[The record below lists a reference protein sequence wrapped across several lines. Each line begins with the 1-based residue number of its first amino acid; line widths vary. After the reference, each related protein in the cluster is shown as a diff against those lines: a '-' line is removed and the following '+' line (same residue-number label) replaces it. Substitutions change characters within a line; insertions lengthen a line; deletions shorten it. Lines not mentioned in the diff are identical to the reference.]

1 MNLDMKDAQA
11 ITVWCDETEVSYNG
25 GTHHVIGNLITDS
38 DTEEFRFLNEAIKLR
53 KKHRFWTTL
62 HGAGLSYSE
71 KELAFMEDLIKLFW
85 NTERVYFHVF
95 VYKENRTYANNGF
108 EKYFAKQSAFA
119 LGMKLR
125 KEGYPINTLFS
136 QVGTVR
142 FLFDRRT
149 GDSSRGLDS
158 DYKDEIKKQ
167 LRKQSKRSDDL
178 TVRFSFVSSEC
189 FDLMQLT
196 DIFLYMIKLH
206 GENKISPGCISVGQ
220 QKLVSI
226 FEKYFLNEKMQKLS
240 DYEYSEKVNFFIS
253 NR

>member
-1 MNLDMKDAQA
+1 MKDAQA
-11 ITVWCDETEVSYNG
+11 ITVWCDETEVSYDG
-25 GTHHVIGNLITDS
+25 GTRHAIGNLITDS
-38 DTEEFRFLNEAIKLR
+38 DTEELRFLSEVIQLR
-53 KKHRFWTTL
+53 KKHRYWMTL
-62 HGAGLSYSE
+62 HGSDLSYSQ
-71 KELAFMEDLIKLFW
+71 KELDFIEDLVKLFW
-85 NTERVYFHVF
+85 NAERVYFHVF
-95 VYKENRTYANNGF
+95 VYKENRRYANNGF

-125 KEGYPINTLFS
+125 ENGYPINTLFS

-158 DYKDEIKKQ
+158 DYKDEIKNQ

-178 TVRFSFVSSEC
+178 TVRFSFVSLEC

-196 DIFLYMIKLH
+196 DILLYMVKLYREKRTAS
-206 GENKISPGCISVGQ
+206 GNISVGQ
-220 QKLVSI
+220 QKLLDI
-226 FEKYFLNEKMQKLS
+226 FERYFLNGKMQKLS
-240 DYEYSEKVNFFIS
+240 DYDFSEKVNFFIS